1 MSWTQT
7 CFGLGYM
14 LGPAVGAALYEAGGF
29 MLPFFSIGGLSTVL
43 SIALVVSIPKL
54 ETINA
59 NGNSNHNEEEADT
72 LVNHDESG
80 HDVQNGN
87 GVQNGHADPQCNSI
101 RPNLRLAPG

>member
-43 SIALVVSIPKL
+43 SITLSFTIPNL
-54 ETINA
+54 DTINT
-59 NGNSNHNEEEADT
+59 NNTSNNDDEEAET
-72 LVNHDESG
+72 LVNHNDSG
-80 HDVQNGN
+80 HDA
-87 GVQNGHADPQCNSI
+87 QNGHPEPQCNGI
-101 RPNLRLAPG
+101 RPNLRYAPGYITN

>member
-43 SIALVVSIPKL
+43 SIAVVFSIPNL
-54 ETINA
+54 DTISTSNRSSSDDEESETLIN
-59 NGNSNHNEEEADT
+59 
-72 LVNHDESG
+72 DESG
-80 HDVQNGN
+80 QDVQNG
-87 GVQNGHADPQCNSI
+87 HSEPQCTHI
-101 RPNLRLAPG
+101 RPNLRYRK